1 MITAKITFL
10 LITILVAFSISR
22 IKYSIELRIKEKI
35 IILLLF
41 TLALV
46 LILDPK
52 ILDALASL
60 LNIERGRDLLFYI
73 FIPIST
79 WIGIRNHIRINHL
92 NKKIN
97 SIASNAALK
106 CKDY

>member
-1 MITAKITFL
+1 
-10 LITILVAFSISR
+10 
-22 IKYSIELRIKEKI
+22 
-35 IILLLF
+35 
-41 TLALV
+41 
-46 LILDPK
+46 
-52 ILDALASL
+52 
-60 LNIERGRDLLFYI
+60 GRDLLFYI

-97 SIASNAALK
+97 SIASDTALR